1 MIKAI
6 LFDVDDTLIKT
17 FDTKKEALKDIG
29 RKFYGVELSDKDI
42 RAHWGRPIRELLN
55 SLYGNVDLE
64 EAFGRYVKE
73 RENYPTSA
81 YEGTLS
87 TLRELAK
94 DYLLGIVTTKSKRYM
109 KDDFDIAGIPE
120 DLFFIIQ
127 TEEESKVHKPDPEVF
142 NYVLDHLEK
151 KGIKKSEVLYVG
163 DTLSDYYA
171 ARDAGLQFYGIAE
184 RTISK
189 SEFEEQGARTIT
201 NLSELLTLLKN
212 KNAKKVGTP

>member
-17 FDTKKEALKDIG
+17 FETKKEALKDIG
-29 RKFYGVELSDKDI
+29 RKFYGVELIDKDI
-42 RAHWGRPIRELLN
+42 RAHWGRPIRELLK
-55 SLYGNVDLE
+55 SLYEDVDIE
-64 EAFGRYVKE
+64 EAFERYVTE
-73 RENYPTSA
+73 RKNHPTTA
-81 YEGTLS
+81 YEDTLS
-87 TLRELAK
+87 TLRELVK
-94 DYLLGIVTTKSKRYM
+94 DYLLGIITTKSKRYL

-142 NYVLDHLEK
+142 TYVLDHLEK

-163 DTLSDYYA
+163 DTFSDYYA

-184 RTISK
+184 RTIKK
-189 SEFEEQGARTIT
+189 SEFEKKGARTIKDIA
-201 NLSELLTLLKN
+201 ELLILLK
-212 KNAKKVGTP
+212 K